1 MPRKKAT
8 APAEEPPSSAPTS
21 SRRQTRSTRS
31 QPDAQQDVP
40 SSSKGKGKIQ
50 GNYQPSKVARRTAP
64 PRSQRDE
71 SAEVEFSQSQE
82 EGMTQLQGKA
92 GLSRSAAVPATSP
105 IPEDDQ
111 LDEEAQED
119 RLQDVIDFTIHDLAS
134 RADRLHDFVKKA
146 ELSSPAEISWPRLE
160 KIQES
165 FDEQRQKMTSSKKH
179 FIDPRELHGFLD
191 GLKRSEHAEQALTT
205 LTLANTALLRKFA
218 LEISNGKKESQ
229 SVLEELDD
237 YFPNMFKSPESAEDP
252 LSEYDLSFRIR
263 CLILAN
269 EVKTNT
275 DMSPILLAA
284 DLFCDP
290 DAVAEIKETQ
300 KQVKAAKELLT
311 EGPHL
316 DIGQAHTAAK
326 GDELNRK
333 HAVNMQTLCT
343 RLSQKNRTE
352 NVRALEAAYP
362 EKLLWE
368 DLAEWAGER
377 YQKNLAGPVK
387 DKGKAPM
394 YLSQATQ
401 GSRQNPAAASAR
413 SSQVLSQVN
422 GSRFRA
428 SNGRGDDDRV
438 IDLSRDSDS
447 DEEEEESIVRTGAP
461 RGSYFDGTA
470 VLGSRDRDLI
480 RQHRA
485 TPHRTIPPSNQSLVQ
500 NPLGNVDTE
509 ELVSSFRQFLASQPE
524 RQKRPRGEVSA
535 YGDEDEDEHNLES
548 SFMHGDLEGST
559 MHSRRT
565 GRSLPKR
572 LRMTNSQHV
581 RSGSVYGEP
590 STSQFSRYREHS
602 IAQSNLGYD
611 DEQVVEIAPEDIPL
625 LTQKARANTR
635 MGREHRPAQRRQKW
649 DPIDSAALIRAI
661 PQFSCGWS
669 QMESENLF
677 MVPRSQQQIRDK
689 ARNLKVDFLKAD
701 APLPRGFDGVVLGK
715 KEIDAVQALGR
726 NPFRMENDLDNYG
739 HPVNTVWDPEME
751 LEEQRVRYRATGDHA
766 AD

>member
-21 SRRQTRSTRS
+21 SRRQTRSTRA
-31 QPDAQQDVP
+31 QPDAQQDAP
-40 SSSKGKGKIQ
+40 SSSKGKDKIQ

-71 SAEVEFSQSQE
+71 SVEVEFSQSQDD
-82 EGMTQLQGKA
+82 GLTQSQGKA
-92 GLSRSAAVPATSP
+92 GPIRSAAVPATSP

-111 LDEEAQED
+111 LTEEAQED
-119 RLQDVIDFTIHDLAS
+119 RFQDVIDFTIHDLAS
-134 RADRLHDFVKKA
+134 RAERLHDFVKKA
-146 ELSSPAEISWPRLE
+146 ELSPPAEISWPRLE

-165 FDEQRQKMTSSKKH
+165 FDEQRQKLTSSKKH
-179 FIDPRELHGFLD
+179 FINPRELHGFLD
-191 GLKRSEHAEQALTT
+191 DLKHSEHAEQALTT
-205 LTLANTALLRKFA
+205 LTLANTALLRKLA

-229 SVLEELDD
+229 PVLEELDD
-237 YFPNMFKSPESAEDP
+237 CFPNIFKSPESAEDP
-252 LSEYDLSFRIR
+252 ISEYDLSFRIR
-263 CLILAN
+263 CIILAN

-275 DMSPILLAA
+275 DMSPILIAA

-290 DAVAEIKETQ
+290 DAVAEIKEAQ
-300 KQVKAAKELLT
+300 KQIKAAKELLT

-316 DIGQAHTAAK
+316 DIGQAHTAAN

-343 RLSQKNRTE
+343 RLSQKTRAE

-362 EKLLWE
+362 QKLLWE

-413 SSQVLSQVN
+413 SSQVLSQAN

-428 SNGRGDDDRV
+428 SNGRGDDDHL

-447 DEEEEESIVRTGAP
+447 DAEEEESIVRTGAP

-470 VLGSRDRDLI
+470 VLDNRARDFV

-485 TPHRTIPPSNQSLVQ
+485 TPHRTIPPSNQSLAK
-500 NPLGNVDTE
+500 NLLGNVDTE

-524 RQKRPRGEVSA
+524 RQKRPRGDVSV
-535 YGDEDEDEHNLES
+535 YGDEDEDEHNFES
-548 SFMHGDLEGST
+548 SFAHGDLEGST

-565 GRSLPKR
+565 GTSLPKR
-572 LRMTNSQHV
+572 MRMTSSQHV
-581 RSGSVYGEP
+581 RSGSAYGEP

-602 IAQSNLGYD
+602 IAHSNMEHD
-611 DEQVVEIAPEDIPL
+611 DEVVEIAPEDIPL

-669 QMESENLF
+669 QMESEDLF

-726 NPFRMENDLDNYG
+726 NPFRLENDLDDYG